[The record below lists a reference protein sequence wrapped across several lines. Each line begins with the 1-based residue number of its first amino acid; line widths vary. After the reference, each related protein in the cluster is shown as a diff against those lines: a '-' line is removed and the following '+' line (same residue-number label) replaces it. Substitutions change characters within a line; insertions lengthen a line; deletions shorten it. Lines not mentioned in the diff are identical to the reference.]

1 MTATTPQY
9 LNAKGTAALLRRV
22 LRATFPATKFTVHT
36 SRGAGTSSVSIG
48 WTDGPSVARVN
59 ELTRQFQAGNFDGMT
74 DMYDYDPA
82 RVVEVDGVLYRPN
95 CRYVFTSRECSPRLF
110 LRALQ
115 AVAGYWHLTAD
126 EHARLEQTENALVTG
141 YADMRAA
148 EATLDRLWIA
158 SAHRYALELVR
169 IAMEDR
175 TTATRCATVEA
186 SR

>member
-48 WTDGPSVARVN
+48 WTDGPSVAHVN
-59 ELTRQFQAGNFDGMT
+59 ELTRQFQAGSFDGMT
-74 DMYDYDPA
+74 DMYENDASRY
-82 RVVEVDGVLYRPN
+82 VEVDGVLYRPN

-115 AVAGYWHLTAD
+115 AVAGYWHLTPD
-126 EHARLEQTENALVTG
+126 ERATLEQVEADLMTG
-141 YADMRAA
+141 DDMRAA
-148 EATLDRLWIA
+148 ETTLDRLWIA
-158 SAHRYALELVR
+158 SAYRYALELVR
-169 IAMEDR
+169 VAMEDR
-175 TTATRCATVEA
+175 TTVTRCATVEA

>member
-1 MTATTPQY
+1 MTATTTQY

-22 LRATFPATKFTVHT
+22 LRATFPATKFSVTT
-36 SRGAGTSSVSIG
+36 SRGAGCSSVSIR
-48 WTDGPSVARVN
+48 WTDGPSVTRVN
-59 ELTRQFQAGNFDGMT
+59 ELARQFEAGSFDGMT
-74 DMYDYDPA
+74 DMYDYDSS
-82 RVVEVDGVLYRPN
+82 RYIEVDGVLYRPN

-115 AVAGYWHLTAD
+115 SVAGYWHLTTD
-126 EHARLEQTENALVTG
+126 EQATLEQVEADLMTG
-141 YADMRAA
+141 DDMRAA

-169 IAMEDR
+169 VAMEDR
-175 TTATRCATVEA
+175 TTATRCATMEV